1 MRSGENRATSRCW
14 YRCARVGAARQA
26 GFFIPFFAFAWVA
39 VLVPPPTLWLAV
51 GSGVGTILA
60 SWLSGNLDK
69 KKLMP
74 EIIEKDRVELAKKDL
89 LEKLTQYI
97 EGKPDP

>member
-1 MRSGENRATSRCW
+1 
-14 YRCARVGAARQA
+14 
-26 GFFIPFFAFAWVA
+26 
-39 VLVPPPTLWLAV
+39 
-51 GSGVGTILA
+51 
-60 SWLSGNLDK
+60 
-69 KKLMP
+69 MP